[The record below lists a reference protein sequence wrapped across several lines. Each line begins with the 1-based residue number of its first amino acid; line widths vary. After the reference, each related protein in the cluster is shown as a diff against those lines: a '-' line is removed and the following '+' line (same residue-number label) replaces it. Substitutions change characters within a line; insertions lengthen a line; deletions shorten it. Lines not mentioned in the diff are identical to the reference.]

1 MDPSPASVPQ
11 AAPGSTP
18 SQTAVTPSPA
28 SSEYDQAK
36 IKKYIARLRDQQNL
50 GLALAGG
57 AIGAA
62 VGAALWGVITALT
75 NFQIGFEAVGVGFLV
90 GYLVRTLGK
99 GIDQVYGY
107 VGAVFSLLGCLAGN
121 VLAVMIGVSN
131 QSGTPLPTI
140 ASHMTPQIAWDM
152 LVAEFNPIDL
162 LFYALGLYYGYRSS
176 FHRITAAELASL
188 T

>member
-1 MDPSPASVPQ
+1 MDPSASSVPPASGP
-11 AAPGSTP
+11 
-18 SQTAVTPSPA
+18 
-28 SSEYDQAK
+28 EYDQAK
-36 IKKYIARLRDQQNL
+36 IKKYVARLRDQQNL

-57 AIGAA
+57 AIGAV

-90 GYLVRTLGK
+90 GYLVRILGK
-99 GIDQVYGY
+99 GIDKLYGY
-107 VGAVFSLLGCLAGN
+107 IGGAFALLGCIAGN
-121 VLAVMIGVSN
+121 ILAVMIAVSN
-131 QSGTPLPTI
+131 QSGTPLSTV
-140 ASHMTPQIAWDM
+140 ASHTTPQIAWDM
-152 LVAEFNPIDL
+152 LVSNFNPIDL

>member
-1 MDPSPASVPQ
+1 MDPSASSVPPPAQ
-11 AAPGSTP
+11 SGTAPQITTTP
-18 SQTAVTPSPA
+18 L
-28 SSEYDQAK
+28 EYDQAK

-90 GYLVRTLGK
+90 GFLVRVLGK
-99 GIDQVYGY
+99 GIDKVYGF
-107 VGAVFSLLGCLAGN
+107 VGAVFSLLGCVAGN
-121 VLAVMIGVSN
+121 VLTVMIAVSN
-131 QSGTPLPTI
+131 HTGTPLPAI

-152 LVAEFNPIDL
+152 LIADFNPIDL

-176 FHRITAAELASL
+176 FHRITADELASL

>member
-1 MDPSPASVPQ
+1 MDPSS
-11 AAPGSTP
+11 AATGP
-18 SQTAVTPSPA
+18 
-28 SSEYDQAK
+28 EYDQAK

-62 VGAALWGVITALT
+62 AGAALWGVITALT

-90 GYLVRTLGK
+90 GYLVRVLGK
-99 GIDQVYGY
+99 GVDKAYGY
-107 VGAVFSLLGCLAGN
+107 IGGAFSLLGCAAGN
-121 VLAVMIGVSN
+121 ILAVMIAVSN
-131 QSGTPLPTI
+131 QSGTPLSAV

-152 LVAEFNPIDL
+152 LVSNFNPIDL

-176 FHRITAAELASL
+176 FHRITADELASL